1 MPSGG
6 PSRTAQ
12 QVAAHRLECTRLD
25 VGFGR
30 ATDDDLLARD
40 VAGALAIRREGM
52 HRYLLARTAFFDR
65 CVVTAIRRGIDQVV
79 VLGAGY
85 DGRSLRYARG
95 GVSFFEVDLAATQ
108 ADKRERLGRLGV
120 DATGVTFVPAD
131 FSHDDVGA
139 RLVAAGLGPSATL
152 FLLEGVVPY
161 LDDETLRSLLVSV
174 ARLAPKG
181 SSMAISVGITHDDDR
196 DASGQVES
204 FRATVAALGEP
215 VRSTLSASTARE
227 LLSAC
232 GWSVHESDDGDGSD
246 VATEQRLGLLVVA
259 AR

>member
-1 MPSGG
+1 
-6 PSRTAQ
+6 
-12 QVAAHRLECTRLD
+12 
-25 VGFGR
+25 
-30 ATDDDLLARD
+30 
-40 VAGALAIRREGM
+40 M

-85 DGRSLRYARG
+85 DGRSLRYALD

-108 ADKRERLGRLGV
+108 ADKLERLGRLGV

-139 RLVAAGLGPSATL
+139 LLGAAGLGPSATL

-174 ARLAPKG
+174 AGMAPKG
-181 SSMAISVGITHDDDR
+181 STMAISVGITHEDDDR
-196 DASGQVES
+196 DASAHVES

-215 VRSTLSASTARE
+215 VRSTLSATTARE
-227 LLSAC
+227 LLSTC
-232 GWSVHESDDGDGSD
+232 GWSVLDSDDAAGPDG
-246 VATEQRLGLLVVA
+246 ATEQRLGLLVVT